1 MTLEGVAGNR
11 PPMGGAPD
19 TDVPQVILKEVN
31 LVNEKEQLAD
41 IAYSVSGEHD
51 TLGGGTKSLSYG
63 S

>member
-31 LVNEKEQLAD
+31 LVNEKE
-41 IAYSVSGEHD
+41 
-51 TLGGGTKSLSYG
+51 
-63 S
+63 